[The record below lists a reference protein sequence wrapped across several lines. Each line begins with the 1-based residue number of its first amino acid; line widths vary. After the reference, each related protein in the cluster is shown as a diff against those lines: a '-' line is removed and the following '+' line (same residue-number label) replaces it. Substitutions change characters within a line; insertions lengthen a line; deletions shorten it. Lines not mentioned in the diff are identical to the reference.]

1 MRPRPATNASSYYYC
16 IILLLH
22 AHTAT
27 GEVVVGSDAA
37 QWVREVGE
45 VGDAR
50 GAVVTEFIFSPWFIL
65 GEAVLSVLSLSLPLP
80 LSLLLPLPL
89 TQLLLPIALSHP
101 LIAL

>member
-27 GEVVVGSDAA
+27 GEVVVGSDGA

-45 VGDAR
+45 VGGDEGGR
-50 GAVVTEFIFSPWFIL
+50 G
-65 GEAVLSVLSLSLPLP
+65 SVDECVMPTSTLVRAHEGDVAEG
-80 LSLLLPLPL
+80 
-89 TQLLLPIALSHP
+89 TCVWWRRRAGWC
-101 LIAL
+101 